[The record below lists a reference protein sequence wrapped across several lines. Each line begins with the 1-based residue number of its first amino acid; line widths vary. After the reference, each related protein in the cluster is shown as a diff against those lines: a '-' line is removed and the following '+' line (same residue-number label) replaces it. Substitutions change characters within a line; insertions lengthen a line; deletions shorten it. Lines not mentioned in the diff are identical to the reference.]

1 MPNTKGK
8 YATPDVVENKI
19 ASDIRAAVQNA
30 MGRKPYDHN
39 DTEAIK
45 ERILTYFDEC
55 AKSGKPPRIEGLTNA
70 LDVSRMT
77 LLNWQKEGGE
87 RGELIRRAKGV
98 VSDLLETWSME
109 GAIPSIHWM
118 FMAKTAF
125 GYIENNR
132 TIYAIESSNTLS
144 NIEPPNVAEI
154 EKRLKNAEP
163 VGCSDDDL
171 IKLLETEGG
180 PVSQGTLHDKKE
192 NREEE

>member
-1 MPNTKGK
+1 MPNTKGNW
-8 YATPDVVENKI
+8 ATPEVEDNKI
-19 ASDIRAAVQNA
+19 AADIRAAVNNA
-30 MGRKPYDHN
+30 MGRKPYNHN

-109 GAIPSIHWM
+109 GEIPSVHWM

-132 TIYAIESSNTLS
+132 TIFAIENTSPITDTGVSS
-144 NIEPPNVAEI
+144 VQEI
-154 EKRLKNAEP
+154 ERRLINAEP

-171 IKLLETEGG
+171 IKLLETEES
-180 PVSQGTLHDKKE
+180 PISHETLHD
-192 NREEE
+192 NR